1 MTVTNAPLFIFDL
14 DNTLYPPVVPLW
26 RIVDARIERY
36 VQEQLGTDPGTARK
50 LRKEFLSEFGTTLRG
65 LMHHHDVRP
74 GHYLEYVH
82 DVPVPEI
89 VPPRPELREMLVALP
104 GRRVVFTNGSEEY
117 ARRVLDAL
125 GVSEMMEEVYGIEFM
140 EYVAKPSPYPY
151 AKLLR
156 ATGTRA
162 EDSLFCE
169 DSRANLAPARELGM
183 FTVWVDG
190 NGKEPP
196 ASAGKG
202 DAARESFRPHAVV
215 GDVCDLP
222 RVLHRFPPLARG
234 NGRGKAGGRTAA
246 PRRKTGGKG

>member
-1 MTVTNAPLFIFDL
+1 MAPLFIFDL
-14 DNTLYPPVVPLW
+14 DNTLYPPAVPLW

-36 VQEQLGTDPGTARK
+36 VQEQLGTDPDTARK
-50 LRKEFLSEFGTTLRG
+50 LRKEFLLEFGTTLRG

-74 GHYLEYVH
+74 GHYLDFVH

-89 VPPRPELREMLVALP
+89 VPPRPELREMLAALP

-125 GVSEMMEEVYGIEFM
+125 GVPEMMEGVYGIEFM

-156 ATGTRA
+156 ATGARA

-169 DSRANLAPARELGM
+169 DSRANLAPAGELGM

-190 NGKEPP
+190 NGKGPP
-196 ASAGKG
+196 ASPRKG
-202 DAARESFRPHAVV
+202 AAARDSFRPHAVV
-215 GDVCDLP
+215 GDVCDLT

-234 NGRGKAGGRTAA
+234 NGRGKARRCEAA
-246 PRRKTGGKG
+246 PRGKTGGKG